1 MKTEDVP
8 KFAQLLL
15 VMGEVYSEQVS
26 DTRLEAY
33 RLVLGDYEFSAIEAA
48 MQRAMRTLK
57 FFPKPAEIVEM
68 IEGGQ
73 ADRAAMAWAAF
84 LSATD
89 DGGYAS
95 VKFLEPATA
104 IAVDAVF
111 GSWIQ
116 ACQLL
121 HVCEPEMK
129 AHYLNQFTRQYTAA
143 LKTSRDTVTYR
154 PGLSELS
161 MRDGGAWRERMT
173 RAIVQPVLLV
183 GARET
188 RKVMLP
194 FDPQAGTL
202 RADAME
208 ALTAGAATALQFAQQ
223 FNGRPA
229 LPAQPAL
236 KALNVAPATKDEIAT
251 ILTEARNKYGES
263 PYLKALE
270 EAA

>member
-33 RLVLGDYEFSAIEAA
+33 RLVLGDYEFSVVEAA
-48 MQRAMRTLK
+48 MRRAMRTLK
-57 FFPKPAEIVEM
+57 FFPKPAEIVEL

-73 ADRAAMAWAAF
+73 SDRAAMAWAAF
-84 LSATD
+84 LSATE

-104 IAVDAVF
+104 IAMDAVF

-121 HVCEPEMK
+121 HTCEPEMK

-143 LKTSRDTVTYR
+143 MKTSRDAITYR
-154 PGLSELS
+154 PGLSEFS

-188 RKVMLP
+188 RKVMMP
-194 FDPQAGTL
+194 FDPQVGTL
-202 RADAME
+202 RADAMK
-208 ALTAGAATALQFAQQ
+208 ALTTGASTALQFAKQ
-223 FNGRPA
+223 FAGRPA
-229 LPAQPAL
+229 LAAQPDL
-236 KALNVAPATKDEIAT
+236 KALNAAPATKDEVVT
-251 ILTEARNKYGES
+251 ILAEARGKFGES

-270 EAA
+270 AAA